1 MYQSVY
7 YCICQI
13 PVSKT
18 LTSDDDL
25 FEPFFDKDNFNT
37 EISIKA
43 DENQELNLQSLIE
56 IVEPDDILK
65 I

>member
-1 MYQSVY
+1 M
-7 YCICQI
+7 
-13 PVSKT
+13 
-18 LTSDDDL
+18 TSDDDL